1 MMRIDSRK
9 NTTFNYYGENTMP
22 IVTEPRPNLGSS
34 GLIQIIDG
42 IEFEGFGSGG
52 FDEDD
57 LLIIGDEVD
66 NVITG
71 GIGHDLIEGNG
82 GDDIITGGDGNDTI
96 GGGEG
101 NDDLNGQGGTNKLFG
116 DAGDDILRAED
127 GHDRMTGGS
136 GNDTFGFA
144 GAGHFQVNDFTMGED
159 RLFFDSEKLGI
170 NNLEQLM
177 SAINRIEQN
186 ADGTRIEFMDNAA
199 SITLIGVEASDLAPD
214 MIIFTL

>member
-1 MMRIDSRK
+1 MAVV
-9 NTTFNYYGENTMP
+9 TT
-22 IVTEPRPNLGSS
+22 PRPNIGSS

-66 NVITG
+66 NVIAG
-71 GIGHDLIEGNG
+71 GIGNDFIEGNEG
-82 GDDIITGGDGNDTI
+82 NDILTGGDGNDTI

-101 NDDLNGQGGTNKLFG
+101 NDALDGQGGTDKLFG
-116 DAGDDILRAED
+116 DAGDDIIRAGD

-136 GNDTFGFA
+136 GNDTFGFD
-144 GAGHFQVNDFTMGED
+144 GAGHFLVNDFTIGED

-170 NNLEQLM
+170 NSLEQLVSVITNLEQDG
-177 SAINRIEQN
+177 
-186 ADGTRIEFMDNAA
+186 DGTRIEFVDNAA
-199 SITLIGVEASDLAPD
+199 SITLVGVDVNDLTSD

>member
-1 MMRIDSRK
+1 MAI
-9 NTTFNYYGENTMP
+9 
-22 IVTEPRPNLGSS
+22 ITEPRPNLGSS

-57 LLIIGDEVD
+57 LLIFGDEVD
-66 NVITG
+66 NVIEG

-82 GDDIITGGDGNDTI
+82 GDDIITGGEGNDTI

-101 NDDLNGQGGTNKLFG
+101 NDDLNGQAGTDKLFG
-116 DAGDDILRAED
+116 DAGDDILRAND

-136 GNDTFGFA
+136 GNDTFGFE
-144 GAGHFQVNDFTMGED
+144 GEGHFQVNDFTMGED

-170 NNLEQLM
+170 NSMEQLL
-177 SAINRIEQN
+177 SVITRVEQN
-186 ADGTRIEFMDNAA
+186 VDGTRVEFMDDAM
-199 SITLIGVEASDLAPD
+199 SITLVGVDTNDITAD

>member
-1 MMRIDSRK
+1 MAI
-9 NTTFNYYGENTMP
+9 
-22 IVTEPRPNLGSS
+22 ITEPRPNLGSS

-57 LLIIGDEVD
+57 LLILGDEVD
-66 NVITG
+66 NVIEG

-82 GDDIITGGDGNDTI
+82 GDDIITGGDGNDAI

-101 NDDLNGQGGTNKLFG
+101 NDDLNGQAGTDKLFG
-116 DAGDDILRAED
+116 DAGDDILRAND

-136 GNDTFGFA
+136 GNDTFGFE
-144 GAGHFQVNDFTMGED
+144 GEGHFQVNDFTMGED

-170 NNLEQLM
+170 NSMEQLV
-177 SAINRIEQN
+177 SVITRVEQN
-186 ADGTRIEFMDNAA
+186 VDSTRIEFMDNAT
-199 SITLIGVEASDLAPD
+199 SITLIGVDVNDITAD

>member
-1 MMRIDSRK
+1 MA
-9 NTTFNYYGENTMP
+9 
-22 IVTEPRPNLGSS
+22 IVTTPRPNLGSS

-57 LLIIGDEVD
+57 LLILGDEVD
-66 NVITG
+66 NVIEG

-82 GDDIITGGDGNDTI
+82 GDDIITGGDGNDAI

-101 NDDLNGQGGTNKLFG
+101 NDDLNGQAGTDKLFG
-116 DAGDDILRAED
+116 DAGDDILRAND

-136 GNDTFGFA
+136 GNDTFGFE
-144 GAGHFQVNDFTMGED
+144 GEGHFQVNDFTMGED

-170 NNLEQLM
+170 NSMEQLV
-177 SAINRIEQN
+177 SVITRVEQN
-186 ADGTRIEFMDNAA
+186 VDSTRIEFMDNAT
-199 SITLIGVEASDLAPD
+199 SITLIGVDVNDITAD

>member
-1 MMRIDSRK
+1 MAVV
-9 NTTFNYYGENTMP
+9 TT
-22 IVTEPRPNLGSS
+22 PRPNIGSS

-66 NVITG
+66 NVIAG
-71 GIGHDLIEGNG
+71 GIGNDFIEGNEG
-82 GDDIITGGDGNDTI
+82 NDILTGGDGNDTI

-101 NDDLNGQGGTNKLFG
+101 NDDLDGQGGTDKLFG
-116 DAGDDILRAED
+116 DAGDDIIRAGD

-136 GNDTFGFA
+136 GNDTFGFD
-144 GAGHFQVNDFTMGED
+144 GAGHFLVNDFTIGED

-170 NNLEQLM
+170 NSLEQLVSVITNLEQDG
-177 SAINRIEQN
+177 
-186 ADGTRIEFMDNAA
+186 DGTRIEFVDNAA
-199 SITLIGVEASDLAPD
+199 SITLVGVDVNDLTSD

>member
-1 MMRIDSRK
+1 MAI
-9 NTTFNYYGENTMP
+9 
-22 IVTEPRPNLGSS
+22 ITEPRPNLGSS

-57 LLIIGDEVD
+57 LLILGDEVD
-66 NVITG
+66 NVIEG

-101 NDDLNGQGGTNKLFG
+101 NDDLNGQAGTDKLFG
-116 DAGDDILRAED
+116 DAGDDILRAND

-136 GNDTFGFA
+136 GNDTFGFE
-144 GAGHFQVNDFTMGED
+144 GEGHFQVNDFTMGED

-170 NNLEQLM
+170 NSMEQLV
-177 SAINRIEQN
+177 SVITRVEQN
-186 ADGTRIEFMDNAA
+186 VDSTRIEFMDNAT
-199 SITLIGVEASDLAPD
+199 SITLIGVDVNDITAD

>member
-1 MMRIDSRK
+1 MAI
-9 NTTFNYYGENTMP
+9 
-22 IVTEPRPNLGSS
+22 ITEPRPNLGSS

-57 LLIIGDEVD
+57 LLIFGDEVD
-66 NVITG
+66 NVIEG

-82 GDDIITGGDGNDTI
+82 GDDIITGGDGNDAI

-101 NDDLNGQGGTNKLFG
+101 NDDLNGQAGTDKLFG
-116 DAGDDILRAED
+116 DAGDDILRAND

-136 GNDTFGFA
+136 GNDTFGFE
-144 GAGHFQVNDFTMGED
+144 GEGHFQVNDFTMGED

-170 NNLEQLM
+170 NSMEQLV
-177 SAINRIEQN
+177 SVITRVEQKV
-186 ADGTRIEFMDNAA
+186 DSTRIEFMDNAT
-199 SITLIGVEASDLAPD
+199 SITLIGVDVNDITAD